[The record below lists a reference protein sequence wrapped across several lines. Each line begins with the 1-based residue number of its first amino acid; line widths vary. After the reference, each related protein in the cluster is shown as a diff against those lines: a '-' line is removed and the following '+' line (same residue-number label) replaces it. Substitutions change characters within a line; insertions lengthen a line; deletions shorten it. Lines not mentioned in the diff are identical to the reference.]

1 MSPLLPDERR
11 WDLIRGT
18 TGLLYLFL
26 LLPLFVVVLV
36 SFNATQYPTFPPD
49 GLSLAWYEAFLTSDR
64 LLGALWNSLIVA
76 AGSAVVAGIVGLIS
90 ALGFVRREFEYKNVL
105 SSLLFLPM
113 LISPVVIGVALTAFL
128 TDIGME
134 KNYLFLILGHSTL
147 VLPYVFVTVRAQ
159 LFGFDRSIEEAA
171 LTLGANELETFV
183 EVTLPTIAPGL
194 GAGMLLAFV
203 ISFGEF
209 TATQFWVQ
217 PQTVTAPIEIYTM
230 VRTSLTP
237 KINAMATIL
246 MVITVGI
253 PLLLDVVLGKELI
266 LKSA

>member
-1 MSPLLPDERR
+1 MTLLGERLR
-11 WDLIRGT
+11 WDVVRGA
-18 TGLLYLFL
+18 TGLLFLFL
-26 LLPLFVVVLV
+26 LLPLLVVVLV
-36 SFNATQYPTFPPD
+36 SFNPTQYPSFPPD
-49 GLSLAWYEAFLTSDR
+49 GFSLTWYREFVESDR
-64 LLGALWNSLIVA
+64 LLGALWSSFIVA
-76 AGSAVVAGIVGLIS
+76 SGSAIVAGVVGLVS
-90 ALGFVRREFEYKNVL
+90 ALGFVRRDFEYKSVL
-105 SSLLFLPM
+105 SSVLFLPM

-128 TDIGME
+128 TDIGMQ

-147 VLPYVFVTVRAQ
+147 VLPYVFITVRAQ

-183 EVTLPTIAPGL
+183 EVTLPVIAPGL

-217 PQTVTAPIEIYTM
+217 PETITAPIEIYTM

-237 KINAMATIL
+237 KINAMATVL
-246 MVITVGI
+246 MFITVGI
-253 PLLLDVVLGKELI
+253 PLLLDVLLGKELI

>member
-1 MSPLLPDERR
+1 MSRDATI
-11 WDLIRGT
+11 WQAIKAT
-18 TGLLYLFL
+18 TGLTYLFL
-26 LLPLFVVVLV
+26 LLPLIVVVLV
-36 SFNATQYPTFPPD
+36 SFNPSKYPSFPPE
-49 GLSLAWYEAFLTSDR
+49 GLSLEWYRAFFGDDR
-64 LLGALWNSLIVA
+64 LISALVNSVIVA
-76 AGSAVVAGIVGLIS
+76 TGSALVAGTVGLVS
-90 ALGFVRREFEYKNVL
+90 ALGFVRRDFGFKSVL

-113 LISPVVIGVALTAFL
+113 LISPVVIGVAVSAFL
-128 TDIGME
+128 TSIGME
-134 KNYLFLILGHSTL
+134 KNYLLLIAGHSTL

-159 LFGFDRSIEEAA
+159 LFGFDRSVEEAA
-171 LTLGANELETFV
+171 QTLGANELETFF
-183 EVTLPTIAPGL
+183 EVTLPLVAPGL

-237 KINAMATIL
+237 KINAMATVL
-246 MVITVGI
+246 MFITVAL
-253 PLLLDVVLGKELI
+253 PLLLDVVLGKNLI